1 MRFLSLAGGLLLLFI
16 IVGCRGSENPKP
28 SSPQPDQA
36 ASDAMGVLQK
46 LVNDQNYR
54 AMGFDSVDQVK
65 QAQLGRPLVVFN
77 IGLDQLKSY
86 QTGTNAN
93 SLLSKS
99 SETIYPVTVNG
110 QVKSSITIVQKKEGG
125 YQPASFGNAEVI
137 KNLSRYRSSEQAAN
151 DFVVR
156 VLALNMYFLG
166 KQVDNR
172 TFLTPIIEDPR
183 LKLRP
188 GEALPAEIV
197 VQQLVP
203 LANAYNG
210 LPM

>member
-1 MRFLSLAGGLLLLFI
+1 MRPILLTGGLLVLI
-16 IVGCRGSENPKP
+16 IAVGCRGKETPKP
-28 SSPQPDQA
+28 PSPQPGQA
-36 ASDAMGVLQK
+36 ASDGLGVLQK

-54 AMGFDSVDQVK
+54 AMGFDSLDEVK
-65 QAQLGRPLVVFN
+65 QAQLGQAFSVSN
-77 IGLDQLKSY
+77 IGLDQLKRFE
-86 QTGTNAN
+86 TGANAN

-99 SETIYPVTVNG
+99 SETIYPVAVNG
-110 QVKSSITIVQKKEGG
+110 QVKSSITIVQKGDG
-125 YQPASFGNAEVI
+125 YQPASFGNAEII
-137 KNLSRYRSSEQAAN
+137 KSLSRYRQGEAAAN

-166 KQVDNR
+166 RQIDSR
-172 TFLTPIIEDPR
+172 LFLTPIVDDPR

-188 GEALPAEIV
+188 GEAVPAEIV